1 MASKAQKRK
10 RLHEKR
16 MQEQAAQAKP
26 APNSHEKLVEQCVRN
41 NRSPKRKRER
51 KQEFWKDYTERF
63 GSWSPPPEPEG
74 PMQGSC
80 ARKSIFEDHLF
91 KK

>member
-10 RLHEKR
+10 RLHQKR
-16 MQEQAAQAKP
+16 MQKQAAQAKP
-26 APNSHEKLVEQCVRN
+26 QANSYEQLKKRCSANVA
-41 NRSPKRKRER
+41 KRKRTGEAKR
-51 KQEFWKDYTERF
+51 DFWKDYGERF

-74 PMQGSC
+74 PLQGSC
-80 ARKSIFEDHLF
+80 AKKSIFEDHLF